1 MGERG
6 RPRRRVFIEDVRD
19 NGTYLRTTWHPERR
33 LFVVSTWAGEVCTG
47 AVRLPAGEAAELAT
61 LLVDGL
67 ADASERPTP
76 AAAPS
81 SAPIVG
87 PPLRAGGDPT
97 VGPRDAHGRPQD
109 APTPPARPGRPV
121 PRARPTPRP
130 ALPDWRT
137 IARWLRDHRTDVA
150 PVLPI
155 GRTSVRP
162 AGPTRGEREADTG
175 S

>member
-1 MGERG
+1 MGERS

-33 LFVVSTWAGEVCTG
+33 LFVISTWTGEVCTG

-67 ADASERPTP
+67 ADASARPDVPP
-76 AAAPS
+76 APV
-81 SAPIVG
+81 VG
-87 PPLRAGGDPT
+87 SPLRVGGDPT

-109 APTPPARPGRPV
+109 APPSHPGRPGW
-121 PRARPTPRP
+121 RARPTPRP
-130 ALPDWRT
+130 NLPDWRT
-137 IARWLRDHRTDVA
+137 IARWLRDHRTNIA

-155 GRTSVRP
+155 ARTSARP
-162 AGPTRGEREADTG
+162 PRPGLPAPAREAGTG